1 MYDEELVFNFLIS
14 CLAKIICKFKKYI
27 NYKTSMHLMNKR
39 MSLEFLRSMQFNL
52 ESQFWKQIQGKMT
65 IQNIIEAVISIDK
78 LNQPG

>member
-1 MYDEELVFNFLIS
+1 
-14 CLAKIICKFKKYI
+14 
-27 NYKTSMHLMNKR
+27 MHLMNKR